1 MADNKIP
8 YARRHPYKAILWFV
22 VLAGSVV
29 GLIAAFSGR
38 RYFEILAVVVVL
50 IALIGLIRL
59 GYHREWTGFGTA
71 EISKPGDKE
80 IRPRKTLWDW
90 LGLLIVPG
98 VLALG
103 ALWFS
108 WAQDNRQR
116 VIEDRRAQ
124 AAQQVEDR
132 RAQAAQ
138 QVEEQRAQE
147 EALQAYLDQMS
158 DLMLNQDLRNSDT
171 DSEVRTLA
179 QARTATVIQRLDAE
193 GNRNVIRFLNEAGLT
208 GETPSAISLL
218 EEADLQGAY
227 LEGVDLSFVDLK
239 GAILSDADL
248 SKADLS
254 DADLSGAVLSGAN
267 LSKANLSFAN
277 LLQANLSKANLND
290 ADLSDADLKGGA
302 ILSDA
307 DLSKADLSWANLN
320 DADLSKADL
329 IEADLREADLNE
341 ADLSDADLSGAVLNF
356 SFLAGADL
364 SGARLREAD
373 LTFADLRGTDLSKAD
388 LSDADLSMADL
399 TNADLTN
406 AVGITNEKL
415 EQQAASFDGATMPDG
430 ATFGNKQPED
440 LSRPE
445 PGWKRGE

>member
-38 RYFEILAVVVVL
+38 RYFEIFAVVVVL

-124 AAQQVEDR
+124 AAQQVE
-132 RAQAAQ
+132 
-138 QVEEQRAQE
+138 EQRAQE

-193 GNRNVIRFLNEAGLT
+193 GNRSVIRFLSEAGLA
-208 GETPSAISLL
+208 GELSGQISLL
-218 EEADLQGAY
+218 KGADLQGAH
-227 LEGVDLSFVDLK
+227 LESVDLSSLDLSE
-239 GAILSDADL
+239 AILIEAALSKAFLNFSFLAGADLRGADL
-248 SKADLS
+248 SEAWLTSANLSEAQDGLVADLRR
-254 DADLSGAVLSGAN
+254 ADLSGANLFEANLNYAN
-267 LSKANLSFAN
+267 LS
-277 LLQANLSKANLND
+277 
-290 ADLSDADLKGGA
+290 G
-302 ILSDA
+302 
-307 DLSKADLSWANLN
+307 
-320 DADLSKADL
+320 
-329 IEADLREADLNE
+329 
-341 ADLSDADLSGAVLNF
+341 ADLSGAVLNF
-356 SFLAGADL
+356 SFLAGAHLNDADL
-364 SGARLREAD
+364 SGAD
-373 LTFADLRGTDLSKAD
+373 VSGADLRGTDLTYAD
-388 LSDADLSMADL
+388 LSDADLSSADL

-415 EQQAASFDGATMPDG
+415 EQQAYSLDGATMPDG
-430 ATFGNKQPED
+430 AKVGNNQPED

-445 PGWKRGE
+445 RRGSPESIEEHRKSLEEQMRKSIEEQK